1 MKQLKNF
8 STVRK
13 CTKGVKVKHE
23 NLLPE
28 HQLTRLAEGEMMCL
42 QGLVSLE
49 LYGILSYHV
58 RGFDEDMQLTMA
70 ENLVDFA
77 KKHVAYTTGVLSA
90 DLVLDICYKMIAMEH
105 GLLKK
110 SVLSRMKN
118 KLESFRDL
126 KKNTRV

>member
-1 MKQLKNF
+1 MKELKNF

-13 CTKGVKVKHE
+13 CTKGVKVVHE

-28 HQLTRLAEGEMMCL
+28 HQLTRLAEKELMRL
-42 QGLVSLE
+42 QGMVSME
-49 LYGILSYHV
+49 LYGILTYHV
-58 RGFDEDMQLTMA
+58 RGFDEEMQLTMA

-77 KKHVAYTTGVLSA
+77 KGHVAYTTGVASA
-90 DLVLDICYKMIAMEH
+90 DLVLDICYKMMAMEM

-118 KLESFRDL
+118 F
-126 KKNTRV
+126 NNG

>member
-1 MKQLKNF
+1 MKELKNF

-13 CTKGVKVKHE
+13 CTKGVKVVHE

-28 HQLTRLAEGEMMCL
+28 HQLTRLAERELMSL
-42 QGLVSLE
+42 QGVVSME

-58 RGFDEDMQLTMA
+58 RGFDEDMQITMA

-77 KKHVAYTTGVLSA
+77 KQHVAYTTGVSSA
-90 DLVLDICYKMIAMEH
+90 DLVLDICYKMMAVEM

-118 KLESFRDL
+118 NGSLR
-126 KKNTRV
+126 

>member
-1 MKQLKNF
+1 MKELKNF

-28 HQLTRLAEGEMMCL
+28 HQLTRLAEKELMRL
-42 QGLVSLE
+42 QGMVSME

-58 RGFDEDMQLTMA
+58 RGFDEEMQLVMA

-77 KKHVAYTTGVLSA
+77 KSHVAYTTGVPSA
-90 DLVLDICYKMIAMEH
+90 DFILDIGYKMIAMEH
-105 GLLKK
+105 GIMKK
-110 SVLSRMKN
+110 NVVSRMKN
-118 KLESFRDL
+118 YNELH
-126 KKNTRV
+126 